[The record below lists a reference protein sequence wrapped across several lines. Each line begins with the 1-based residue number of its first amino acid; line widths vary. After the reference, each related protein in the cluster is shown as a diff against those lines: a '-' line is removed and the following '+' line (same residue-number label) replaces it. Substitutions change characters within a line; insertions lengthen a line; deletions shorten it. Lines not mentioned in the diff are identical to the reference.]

1 MGILNIMKGLFK
13 GGSHQK
19 ASPARPTVSAP
30 QVMQFTFLDTYK
42 LSVDDTL
49 VFTGVLSDS
58 NGKIESGKKL
68 TIPATQKHPAFTLE
82 INGPH
87 WQTAHGIS
95 SIVIKLNSPAEREKL
110 SGCDFSNEIFY
121 IEK

>member
-19 ASPARPTVSAP
+19 AAHAATTVSTP

-42 LSVDDTL
+42 LSVDNTL

-95 SIVIKLNSPAEREKL
+95 SIVIKLNSPGEREKL
-110 SGCDFSNEIFY
+110 AGCDFSNEIFY